1 MDATRQT
8 FKHASLKEV
17 IICHALGHRE
27 KNLRRKD
34 LLCIFSSM
42 TGGEKMEPSV
52 RKDSSNH
59 GKRREIKFMYIW
71 RRENPAYAHRM
82 TFCELSSESAK
93 KKVRAHLRWLHTKA
107 SLFHLWHRCVWT
119 QPCVRQ
125 RVRCDVV
132 GTVVPCAGS
141 DYSLHVPTTPQ
152 PSPPSQHFTEQSKH
166 GGQIRNRP
174 YVLSAYSR
182 IPAVGESH
190 VWWGV

>member
-1 MDATRQT
+1 MYFFSPWQVGRKWNLASERTLATTGKEGKWNSCT
-8 FKHASLKEV
+8 FEEEKIQPMHIEWLFANSALKV
-17 IICHALGHRE
+17 Q
-27 KNLRRKD
+27 
-34 LLCIFSSM
+34 
-42 TGGEKMEPSV
+42 
-52 RKDSSNH
+52 
-59 GKRREIKFMYIW
+59 
-71 RRENPAYAHRM
+71 
-82 TFCELSSESAK
+82 
-93 KKVRAHLRWLHTKA
+93 KKVCAHLWWLHTKA
-107 SLFHLWHRCVWT
+107 SLFHLWHRCVLT

-125 RVRCDVV
+125 WVRCDVV